1 MEKRLKNEDV
11 FLLRKQYDETLSEA
25 FEVMDNI
32 VKYREWIAEEQRKL
46 RRLNLKCQ
54 VFDEQV
60 NIARADVIKKRVDE
74 DHGLFK

>member
-54 VFDEQV
+54 VLDEQV